1 LKKVILL
8 VFSEEKSMKK
18 LVTIC
23 AVVTAMMMTV
33 SASASMVSYTDS
45 ISGLFNQ
52 VVDRDLVVSQF
63 NSSLG
68 TLNSVSITVSTAL
81 QAFLGVENTNPSNPA
96 SGTTAFNVYTYWTSD
111 PTQYTRASVTLSF
124 GGSTVSTA
132 GYTDATKYVLH
143 LTKYDGV
150 TDYAG
155 TSGATVATFNPSNS
169 NVLSYDSG
177 LASFIGTGGL
187 TFGLVSDAYT
197 ALQTSGGNSST
208 RMSTTG
214 QAGVT
219 VAYDFTPTPP
229 GPIPEPATMCL
240 LGLGALGLLKKRRA

>member
-1 LKKVILL
+1 
-8 VFSEEKSMKK
+8 MRK

-23 AVVTAMMMTV
+23 AVVTAMMTV

-63 NSSLG
+63 DSSLG

-81 QAFLGVENTNPSNPA
+81 QASLGVENTNPISPA
-96 SGTTAFNVYTYWTSD
+96 SGTKAFSVYTYWTSD
-111 PTQYTRASVTLSF
+111 PAQYTGASVTLSF
-124 GGSTVSTA
+124 DGSTVSTA
-132 GYTDATKYVLH
+132 GYTDAKKYTEY
-143 LTKYDGV
+143 LTKYDGT

-155 TSGATVATFNPSNS
+155 TSGATVATFTPSDS
-169 NVLSYDSG
+169 DVLFYNSG

-197 ALQTSGGNSST
+197 ALQTPGNFST

-214 QAGVT
+214 QAEVT
-219 VAYDFTPTPP
+219 VAYDFTPTLP
-229 GPIPEPATMCL
+229 GGSIPEPTTIAL
-240 LGLGALGLLKKRRA
+240 LGLGALNLLRNRRFR